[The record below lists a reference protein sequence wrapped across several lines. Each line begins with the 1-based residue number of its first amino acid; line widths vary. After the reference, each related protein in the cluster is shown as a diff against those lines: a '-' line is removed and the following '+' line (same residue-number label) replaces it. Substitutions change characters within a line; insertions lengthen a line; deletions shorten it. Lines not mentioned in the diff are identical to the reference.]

1 MNNKLG
7 IRKDDWEE
15 LIKKYPNQKRL
26 IKQLNKGYP
35 VQYLLEKTNFYG
47 YMLFVNK
54 NVLIPRYETETLIE
68 NTITY
73 LKELDL
79 TSANLIDIG
88 TGSGAISITLKKELP
103 NLNITA
109 LDISRKAL
117 KVAKKNAKLN
127 NVLINFLK
135 KDIFKYELPQNIS
148 VIISNPPYI
157 EEDSNFSPNILFEP
171 AKAIFVSN
179 KNPLIYYQ
187 RILEISKNKLTSNHL
202 IGFEIDED
210 HGKDLVNLAKEYYP
224 LDKVILKQDL
234 TGKDRYLFIISE

>member
-1 MNNKLG
+1 MSNKLG

-26 IKQLNKGYP
+26 IKKLNNGYP

-47 YMLFVNK
+47 YMLLVNK

-68 NTITY
+68 NTINY

-88 TGSGAISITLKKELP
+88 TGSGAIAITLKKELP

-135 KDIFKYELPQNIS
+135 KDIFKYELPQNMS

-157 EEDSNFSPNILFEP
+157 EEDSNFSQNILFEP

-179 KNPLIYYQ
+179 KNPLIYYE
-187 RILEISKNKLTSNHL
+187 RILKISKNKLTTKHL

-210 HGKDLVNLAKEYYP
+210 HGKELVNLAKEYYP

-234 TGKDRYLFIISE
+234 TGKDRYLFIINE

>member
-1 MNNKLG
+1 MNNKLC
-7 IRKDDWEE
+7 IRDDDWQE

-26 IKQLNKGYP
+26 LKKINSGYP
-35 VQYLLEKTNFYG
+35 VQYLLGSANFYG
-47 YMLFVNK
+47 YPFIVNK

-68 NTITY
+68 NTIAY
-73 LKELDL
+73 LKELGL
-79 TSANLIDIG
+79 TTANLIDIG
-88 TGSGAISITLKKELP
+88 TGSGAIAITLKKEMP

-109 LDISRKAL
+109 LDISRKAI
-117 KVAKKNAKLN
+117 KVAKQNAKLN
-127 NVLINFLK
+127 NVLINFIK
-135 KDIFKYELPQNIS
+135 KDIFKYNLPQNIS

-157 EEDSNFSPNILFEP
+157 EEDSNFSENILYEP
-171 AKAIFVSN
+171 KKAIFVSN

-187 RILEISKNKLTSNHL
+187 RILEISKNKLTPKHL

-224 LDKVILKQDL
+224 NDKIILKQDL

>member
-1 MNNKLG
+1 M
-7 IRKDDWEE
+7 I
-15 LIKKYPNQKRL
+15 I
-26 IKQLNKGYP
+26 LN
-35 VQYLLEKTNFYG
+35 
-47 YMLFVNK
+47 
-54 NVLIPRYETETLIE
+54 
-68 NTITY
+68 
-73 LKELDL
+73 
-79 TSANLIDIG
+79 
-88 TGSGAISITLKKELP
+88 
-103 NLNITA
+103 
-109 LDISRKAL
+109 
-117 KVAKKNAKLN
+117 VADYCHNCPEFEAH
-127 NVLINFLK
+127 VE

-148 VIISNPPYI
+148 VIISKPPYI

-187 RILEISKNKLTSNHL
+187 RILEISKNKLTKKHL